1 MPFFEDECLT
11 DNDLREEYIM
21 TRLRTAAGLSIDDFK
36 TRFGLRESEE
46 LLKKA
51 GPHIAARRLIFSA
64 DGRLYIDPGSML
76 VSDSVIVDLF

>member
-1 MPFFEDECLT
+1 
-11 DNDLREEYIM
+11 M

-36 TRFGLRESEE
+36 TRFGLRESEGAP
-46 LLKKA
+46 KKGRTA
-51 GPHIAARRLIFSA
+51 YSGPAAYFSA